1 METLSEIL
9 CSVLYKAICISGAT
23 TLTWLLSK
31 VVDIIE
37 HPKKEA

>member
-1 METLSEIL
+1 MLSEL
-9 CSVLYKAICISGAT
+9 MRTGLYIAVCISGAT
-23 TLTWLLSK
+23 TLTWLLFK